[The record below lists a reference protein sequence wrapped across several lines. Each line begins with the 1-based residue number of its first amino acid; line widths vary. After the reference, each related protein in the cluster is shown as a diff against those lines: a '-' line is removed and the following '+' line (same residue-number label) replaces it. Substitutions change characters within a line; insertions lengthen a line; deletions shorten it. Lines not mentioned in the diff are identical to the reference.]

1 MTLWLVVL
9 TATDYGK
16 TFGLVT
22 KAKVY
27 MEPQTNYCIY
37 QFLSAIV
44 VSIYANRTLLSAF

>member
-22 KAKVY
+22 KAI
-27 MEPQTNYCIY
+27 PGSLGTQ
-37 QFLSAIV
+37 A
-44 VSIYANRTLLSAF
+44 TLLFFARAGIVRKRIRH